1 MDVRVLLDVFLD
13 KLKCFIVAKEQL
25 LRTEVVYEIQVERVL
40 SHLQVLYLKAIVQFL
55 YFMFHFLQW
64 KLSKIR
70 NVGIT

>member
-1 MDVRVLLDVFLD
+1 MDVRVLLYVFLD

-25 LRTEVVYEIQVERVL
+25 LRTEVVYEIQVERML
-40 SHLQVLYLKAIVQFL
+40 SHFQVLYLKAIVQFL